1 MIQGNAAMPQAGP
14 VAGIAVLS
22 ALSGVVKMRNLTLA
36 NRKFLPVALPA
47 LVLLAIAATASQ
59 FGAGAILS
67 LAAAFIPP
75 LAILAA
81 ILVVGWGLSK
91 TGLCC
96 TVR

>member
-36 NRKFLPVALPA
+36 NRKFLPFALPA